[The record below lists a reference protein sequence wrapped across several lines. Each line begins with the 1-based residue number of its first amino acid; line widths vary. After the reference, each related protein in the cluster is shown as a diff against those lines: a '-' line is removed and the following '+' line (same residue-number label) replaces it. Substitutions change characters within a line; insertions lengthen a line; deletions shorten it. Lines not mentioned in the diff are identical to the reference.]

1 MVKNAADTKIM
12 ILKVALQL
20 FMENGYKS
28 TSYQDLVKHTGLSKG
43 AIYHHFK
50 SKEDILSSVFEF
62 MYAAS
67 NETAPFDAGLMIKDE
82 KSFIKLYTDIKKS
95 QLKGFKEF
103 LGVKKINFNKF
114 VFFFEAINENNKL
127 KVFGAQATKAEIK
140 FLEKCFISLK
150 KHNKLPEGKDPAIL
164 AECLHFLI
172 EGAGTIKYFTENVE
186 DEEDWI
192 KMYDKYLKD
201 FFKIIK

>member
-1 MVKNAADTKIM
+1 MAKRPTDTKII

-20 FMENGYKS
+20 FMENGYKG
-28 TSYQDLVKHTGLSKG
+28 TSYQDLIKKTGLSKG

-50 SKEDILSSVFEF
+50 SKEDILTSVFEF

-67 NETAPFDAGLMIKDE
+67 TETTPLEPGSMIKDE
-82 KSFIKLYTDIKKS
+82 RSFIKLYTDIKKS

-103 LGVKKINFNKF
+103 LGVEKINFNKF
-114 VFFFEAINENNKL
+114 VFFFEAITENAKL
-127 KVFGAQATKAEIK
+127 KRFGSIALEQEIK

-150 KHNKLPEGKDPAIL
+150 KQGTLVKGKDPALL

-172 EGAGTIKYFTENVE
+172 EGAGTLKYFTEDVE
-186 DEEDWI
+186 EEEDWI
-192 KMYDKYLKD
+192 KMYEKSLKD

>member
-1 MVKNAADTKIM
+1 MIKSGEDTKVM

-28 TSYQDLVKHTGLSKG
+28 TSYQDLIKHTGLSKG

-50 SKEDILSSVFEF
+50 SKEVILSSVFEM

-67 NETAPFDAGLMIKDE
+67 TKTTPFEPGPFVKDE
-82 KSFIKLYTDIKKS
+82 KSFIKLYTDIKKA

-103 LGVKKINFNKF
+103 LGVKKLNFNKF
-114 VFFFEAINENNKL
+114 LFFFEAINENNAL
-127 KVFGAQATKAEIK
+127 KVFGGQATKAEIK

-150 KHNKLPEGKDPAIL
+150 KYNKLPKGKDPAIL

-172 EGAGTIKYFTENVE
+172 EGAGTIKYFTEDVE
-186 DEEDWI
+186 DEDDWI

-201 FFKIIK
+201 FFKLIK